1 MIAQM
6 LTDKKVTGLSGRG
19 DSITVLQQISVALFG
34 KSSAAII
41 DSKSI
46 FEASS
51 NNENVKLNE
60 TEFSLALFCLSYI
73 KEQQ

>member
-6 LTDKKVTGLSGRG
+6 LTDKKVIGLSGRG
-19 DSITVLQQISVALFG
+19 DSITVLQQIYFALFG

-46 FEASS
+46 FEA
-51 NNENVKLNE
+51 
-60 TEFSLALFCLSYI
+60 
-73 KEQQ
+73 